1 MTLATGATV
10 TLDDLRYTVQI
21 RSVAAELVLLPG
33 VNRAEVAI
41 AAGVDVPAAAGA
53 RASVELDGGDGTA
66 VVLTGTVDHVE
77 RTTSGAVV
85 VVTDA
90 GAALAAT
97 RPSETYNGLTGVQVV
112 GKLADLAS
120 ADTGQVAALTQTAA
134 YVADARRT
142 AAEHVAAIAHRSD
155 AVAAVDAEGRVTVVA
170 WPVGVATAAMRLDR
184 EFTSFTTSAHTP
196 AHEFT
201 PVGAGGSGAAQA
213 PDAWVPSTD
222 PLTGADEPDG
232 TRTWSPA
239 PVLRTRSD
247 VDLAAR
253 GESSRRGA
261 ATARMRA
268 TCWLQPARRPGDV
281 VRIDETTDPAQ
292 SGPWLLTTVRHELA
306 PGVARTTLAGV
317 AARASDDLLGG
328 LAGALGGLL

>member
-1 MTLATGATV
+1 M
-10 TLDDLRYTVQI
+10 
-21 RSVAAELVLLPG
+21 
-33 VNRAEVAI
+33 
-41 AAGVDVPAAAGA
+41 
-53 RASVELDGGDGTA
+53 
-66 VVLTGTVDHVE
+66 
-77 RTTSGAVV
+77 
-85 VVTDA
+85 
-90 GAALAAT
+90 
-97 RPSETYNGLTGVQVV
+97 
-112 GKLADLAS
+112 
-120 ADTGQVAALTQTAA
+120 
-134 YVADARRT
+134 
-142 AAEHVAAIAHRSD
+142 
-155 AVAAVDAEGRVTVVA
+155 DAEGRVTVVA

-261 ATARMRA
+261 ATARMRG

-306 PGVARTTLAGV
+306 PGIARTTLAGV
-317 AARASDDLLGG
+317 AAGASDDLLGG